1 MRAKTSRSTKR
12 SKPAP
17 NPQHR
22 PLLAQVIPSSTVP
35 AQAITVLALCAMLS
49 IGQTTAW
56 SLIRSHQVKSLRI
69 GRRVLVT
76 VDSVR
81 DLIERKSA
89 EALPSKR
96 TKPGSFRT
104 AAAE

>member
-1 MRAKTSRSTKR
+1 MPAKTSRSTKR

-35 AQAITVLALCAMLS
+35 TQTITVLGLCEMLS
-49 IGQTTAW
+49 IGQTMAW
-56 SLIRSHQVKSLRI
+56 RLIRSGQVKSLRI
-69 GRRVLVT
+69 GRRVLIT
-76 VDSVR
+76 IDSVQ

-89 EALPSKR
+89 EALPPKR
-96 TKPGSFRT
+96 TRPGTLR
-104 AAAE
+104 AAVAE

>member
-1 MRAKTSRSTKR
+1 MPGKTSRSTKR

-22 PLLAQVIPSSTVP
+22 PLLAHVIPSSTVP
-35 AQAITVLALCAMLS
+35 AQTITVLALCAMLS
-49 IGQTTAW
+49 IGQTMAW
-56 SLIRSHQVKSLRI
+56 RLIRSGQVKSLRI
-69 GRRVLVT
+69 GRRVLIT
-76 VDSVR
+76 IESVQ

-89 EALPSKR
+89 EALPPKR
-96 TKPGSFRT
+96 TKPGSSRT